1 MEALKKKVNFW
12 VATRPSF
19 FYLAFAVSIGYSE
32 NAWAFGVPGAPA
44 LNTAFGLVVNIFIAL
59 IEGAL
64 MVSMGF
70 AFWRSR
76 HGHPEEQAKLFW
88 HFIAMVGVFLSP
100 EIFKLVLGIF
110 QQSGAQDAG
119 STWR

>member
-1 MEALKKKVNFW
+1 MKSIKEKIYFWTATKPALYYVVFGLVLGFSDK
-12 VATRPSF
+12 
-19 FYLAFAVSIGYSE
+19 
-32 NAWAFGVPGAPA
+32 AWAFGVPGAPS
-44 LNTAFGLVVNIFIAL
+44 LNTAFGLVVNIFIAI

-76 HGHPEEQAKLFW
+76 HGHPEEQAKIFW
-88 HFIAMVGVFLSP
+88 HFIAMIGVFLSP
-100 EIFKLVLGIF
+100 EIFKLVLSIF
-110 QQSGAQDAG
+110 QQSGASDAG